1 MFETLSDRLSGVFGS
16 LTRQLIDQLE
26 IDGVEFEPSHQVT
39 KLTRSKVSEGWVVDV
54 RNDVG
59 RSTQRIAA
67 KFVFVGA
74 GGGALHLLQKSG
86 IPEIRGYGGFPVS
99 GEFLR
104 TDDPEVVVL
113 RSNSRAG
120 GAG

>member
-1 MFETLSDRLSGVFGS
+1 MLN
-16 LTRQLIDQLE
+16 
-26 IDGVEFEPSHQVT
+26 
-39 KLTRSKVSEGWVVDV
+39 V
-54 RNDVG
+54 RNEIG

-104 TDDPEVVVL
+104 TDDPEVV
-113 RSNSRAG
+113 RSTPRRSTARPVSAPRRCRCRTSTP
-120 GAG
+120 ASSTVVRR